1 MKFSTILATAMVVGM
16 GAASAA
22 DLPRQPRAPAP
33 VSYDPIWTSPY
44 VGIHLGADF
53 GRDGNSSVDKGVFTL
68 SPFVPGDF
76 TGGTGIDSARNSKT
90 SFAGGA
96 QLGYNYQI
104 DENIVFGAV
113 VDVTV
118 FNRSN
123 DRAIKRVANAYRSAT
138 LDTLDYT
145 DSFKQVWLSTARLKA
160 GVLLDPRL
168 YLYATGGLAYG
179 QLNSKSS
186 STTSRTESASPPVT
200 SVELYGQNSIS
211 TALGWTAGAGLEYR
225 MSDRWTVFGEYL
237 YYSLK
242 DSYDVSV
249 TPAATARFATGG
261 NAQTY
266 HVNVDGSGHLGKI
279 GVNYNF

>member
-1 MKFSTILATAMVVGM
+1 MKFATILTSAMVLGM

-22 DLPRQPRAPAP
+22 DLPRQPKAPAP
-33 VSYDPIWTSPY
+33 VYYDPIWTSPY
-44 VGIHLGADF
+44 VGIHLGGLF
-53 GRDGNSSVDKGVFTL
+53 GNAGNGSVDKGVFTVTPTD
-68 SPFVPGDF
+68 SSYYT
-76 TGGTGIDSARNSKT
+76 TGAGIESARKSKT

-96 QLGYNYQI
+96 QLGYNYQV
-104 DENIVFGAV
+104 DDRIVFGAV

-123 DRAIKRVANAYRSAT
+123 SKTIKNVSGVDAGT
-138 LDTLDYT
+138 FDTQEFKEK
-145 DSFKQVWLSTARLKA
+145 FKQSWLSTARVKA

-179 QLNSKSS
+179 QLSSKSS
-186 STTSRTESASPPVT
+186 SSTSRTEVGPNFLP
-200 SVELYGQNSIS
+200 ELGISGQGSIS

-242 DSYDVSV
+242 DSYDVTV
-249 TPAATARFATGG
+249 APVAGLNFATG
-261 NAQTY
+261 AAAKTY
-266 HVNVDGSGHLGKI
+266 HVDVDGSGHLGKI